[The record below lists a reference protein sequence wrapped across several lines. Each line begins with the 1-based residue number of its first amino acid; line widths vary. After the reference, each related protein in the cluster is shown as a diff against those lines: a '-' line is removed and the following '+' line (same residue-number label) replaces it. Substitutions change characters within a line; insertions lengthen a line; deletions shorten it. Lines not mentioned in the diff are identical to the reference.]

1 MVVPYIKL
9 QENPEEK
16 YVSDLDRDI
25 GDILIDEKKP
35 TDEKVKLYNIA
46 LQKYMMNYNP
56 KPPSE
61 DSIALNK
68 ISQHLESYVNSLKNN
83 EEQNNNNI
91 KTEHNSILNQN
102 VNHMDLYNT
111 DTNEN
116 ESDNENEGEEND
128 NENDS
133 EENDFSMMET
143 DGDSPKLLRQPI
155 KRKLVDK
162 SIVIPKY
169 ARQTRKQINNFK
181 NSPIVPGLISNMK
194 KNIKNSE
201 YGQKL
206 ESNLKK
212 QEDLII
218 KQENET
224 KKTIE
229 NKNRLKEMS
238 KVFKSKKDE
247 ISDDESKLNISSKSS
262 KTARTPQKGNGL
274 QLKKTISKTQQCS
287 WQQKWSCNKTGYF
300 K

>member
-25 GDILIDEKKP
+25 GDILIDDKKP

-91 KTEHNSILNQN
+91 KTEHNSILNPN

-116 ESDNENEGEEND
+116 ESDNENEE
-128 NENDS
+128 

-169 ARQTRKQINNFK
+169 ARQTRKQISNFK

-194 KNIKNSE
+194 KNI
-201 YGQKL
+201 
-206 ESNLKK
+206 
-212 QEDLII
+212 
-218 KQENET
+218 
-224 KKTIE
+224 
-229 NKNRLKEMS
+229 
-238 KVFKSKKDE
+238 
-247 ISDDESKLNISSKSS
+247 
-262 KTARTPQKGNGL
+262 
-274 QLKKTISKTQQCS
+274 
-287 WQQKWSCNKTGYF
+287 
-300 K
+300 

>member
-1 MVVPYIKL
+1 MKFAKKFMVVPYIKL

-25 GDILIDEKKP
+25 GDILIDDKKP

-83 EEQNNNNI
+83 EEQNNNTI
-91 KTEHNSILNQN
+91 KTEPNSILNPN

-162 SIVIPKY
+162 SIVFPKH

-181 NSPIVPGLISNMK
+181 
-194 KNIKNSE
+194 
-201 YGQKL
+201 
-206 ESNLKK
+206 
-212 QEDLII
+212 DL
-218 KQENET
+218 
-224 KKTIE
+224 
-229 NKNRLKEMS
+229 
-238 KVFKSKKDE
+238 
-247 ISDDESKLNISSKSS
+247 
-262 KTARTPQKGNGL
+262 
-274 QLKKTISKTQQCS
+274 
-287 WQQKWSCNKTGYF
+287 
-300 K
+300 